1 MMLIVPCKRWSGLE
15 QQHAQDKNN
24 EPPLE
29 PKPIRKQH
37 TVNICIIVI
46 WRGKWIDECL
56 EEAMDAIN
64 SVTTSFKHAS
74 RH

>member
-1 MMLIVPCKRWSGLE
+1 MQKVEWLRITTCTR
-15 QQHAQDKNN
+15 QNN
-24 EPPLE
+24 EHALE
-29 PKPIRKQH
+29 PKPRRKQH
-37 TVNICIIVI
+37 TVNICIIVT